1 MKIEERETVFE
12 FGLQRIKNG
21 DRVRARRR
29 IRGSLSVF
37 LLKEEKFFFY

>member
-21 DRVRARRR
+21 DRVRARRGR
-29 IRGSLSVF
+29 RKRSLS
-37 LLKEEKFFFY
+37 FFFY